1 MTATVREVELRF
13 PGPDRDLAGTLT
25 LPAGAGPFPAAVLV
39 SGSGP
44 IDRDSNA
51 PRLPIDSTR
60 QLAHA
65 LARAGIASLR
75 YDKRGVGESRVLR
88 DGTTEGRS
96 GWMRAGLFD
105 NADDVAAGYA
115 ALAARPETDAARVSL
130 IGHSEGAT
138 LAVITA
144 ARLLTPPVAAV
155 QTPSAA
161 AQQTSPAAVVQV
173 PAAAALLT
181 PPATVVQV
189 PAAAVV
195 QVPPAAVVQ
204 VPAAVVVQAP
214 RAAMVQD
221 PPAAV
226 VLLAGAAR
234 RGDALLRWQAN
245 TLAPTL
251 PALVRG
257 LLKVL
262 RTDLVRQVSRNHD
275 KIRATTTDVARIGG
289 VKVNA
294 KWTRE
299 FLGYDP
305 RDDLARLTM
314 PVLAITGGKD
324 LQVDPA
330 DLTAIARLVPGPV
343 QTWLA
348 PDVTHM
354 LRTQHGPPS
363 LRAYKEEVRRPVD
376 PAILD
381 RVTDWLTTQIP
392 ADSHSAATAAADV
405 SS

>member
-1 MTATVREVELRF
+1 MTAPVREVELRF

-75 YDKRGVGESRVLR
+75 YDKRGVGGSRLLR

-138 LAVITA
+138 LAIITA
-144 ARLLTPPVAAV
+144 ARLLTPP
-155 QTPSAA
+155 
-161 AQQTSPAAVVQV
+161 
-173 PAAAALLT
+173 AAALQD
-181 PPATVVQV
+181 PRAASMQV

-195 QVPPAAVVQ
+195 QA
-204 VPAAVVVQAP
+204 
-214 RAAMVQD
+214 

-234 RGDALLRWQAN
+234 PGDALLRWQAN

-299 FLGYDP
+299 YLGYDP

-330 DLTAIARLVPGPV
+330 DLTAIAQLVLGPV

-354 LRTQHGPPS
+354 LRTQHGPAS

-381 RVTDWLTTQIP
+381 RVTGWLTGQVP
-392 ADSHSAATAAADV
+392 ADDHSAANAAEA